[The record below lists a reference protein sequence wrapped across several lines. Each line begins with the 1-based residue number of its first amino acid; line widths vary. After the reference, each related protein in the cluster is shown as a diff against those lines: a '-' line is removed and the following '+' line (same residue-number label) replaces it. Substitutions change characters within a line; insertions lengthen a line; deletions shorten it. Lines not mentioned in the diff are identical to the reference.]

1 MKYKCLVLLLP
12 ILLSTGCQINTPTVK
27 TICSICN
34 NSISPVS
41 THYGEKNLGIINL
54 NSFNTITIEINQYNE
69 YGNIQKRRTEDNP
82 TLINNFTDF
91 SSVISTNSNRGY
103 AVADIVFNPKEI
115 LDISNLKKNICADC
129 LEEINSVNTDTCYT
143 IWFLDFETMDLIP
156 LQQDVT
162 SILFNDYFIS
172 CKFSNTSSTTAQTNL
187 LIFYCPER
195 D

>member
-1 MKYKCLVLLLP
+1 MRLP
-12 ILLSTGCQINTPTVK
+12 
-27 TICSICN
+27 
-34 NSISPVS
+34 
-41 THYGEKNLGIINL
+41 
-54 NSFNTITIEINQYNE
+54 
-69 YGNIQKRRTEDNP
+69 
-82 TLINNFTDF
+82 
-91 SSVISTNSNRGY
+91 
-103 AVADIVFNPKEI
+103 DIVFNPKEI

>member
-1 MKYKCLVLLLP
+1 MRLP
-12 ILLSTGCQINTPTVK
+12 
-27 TICSICN
+27 
-34 NSISPVS
+34 
-41 THYGEKNLGIINL
+41 
-54 NSFNTITIEINQYNE
+54 
-69 YGNIQKRRTEDNP
+69 
-82 TLINNFTDF
+82 
-91 SSVISTNSNRGY
+91 
-103 AVADIVFNPKEI
+103 DIVFNPKEI
-115 LDISNLKKNICADC
+115 LDISNLKKYICADC
-129 LEEINSVNTDTCYT
+129 FKKINSVNTDTCYT